1 MNSIKTTILYLVFLI
16 ALIGILLSLL
26 ILPVIGSINDRKSV
40 LLKQQNDF
48 KSQEQR
54 SILLKTMQKDST
66 EFQMKVN
73 KAGLLW
79 PDEKEVSAFIVDLEN
94 LANAL
99 GLNLKNVSISEN
111 AVNNKNSS
119 KKKQIQFSFDTKADF
134 AKNMAVIASLEKFSR
149 FNSIRQISLN
159 KDNDGLVMMKIT
171 GSIYYGQ

>member
-1 MNSIKTTILYLVFLI
+1 
-16 ALIGILLSLL
+16 
-26 ILPVIGSINDRKSV
+26 
-40 LLKQQNDF
+40 
-48 KSQEQR
+48 
-54 SILLKTMQKDST
+54 
-66 EFQMKVN
+66 MKVN

-94 LANAL
+94 LANGL
-99 GLNLKNVSISEN
+99 GLTLKNVSISEN

-159 KDNDGLVMMKIT
+159 KDSDGLVMMKIT